1 MPLLRNPRH
10 ERLALELAGGKSA
23 TAAYAAAGFT
33 PNRSN
38 AGKLRRKEHILRRV
52 EELLV
57 EHESTQTLATQ
68 HAIETTGLT
77 KAWVIEMLRMNAER
91 ALQEREVIESGE
103 CRLRKPKM
111 SYQRIL
117 IATLITII
125 ACVSSTE
132 IQA

>member
-1 MPLLRNPRH
+1 MPLVRNPRH

-23 TAAYAAAGFT
+23 TAAYAAAGFA

-57 EHESTQTLATQ
+57 EHERTQTLATQ

-91 ALQEREVIESGE
+91 ALQVREVIGPDGN
-103 CRLRKPKM
+103 RTG
-111 SYQRIL
+111 
-117 IATLITII
+117 AF
-125 ACVSSTE
+125 
-132 IQA
+132 